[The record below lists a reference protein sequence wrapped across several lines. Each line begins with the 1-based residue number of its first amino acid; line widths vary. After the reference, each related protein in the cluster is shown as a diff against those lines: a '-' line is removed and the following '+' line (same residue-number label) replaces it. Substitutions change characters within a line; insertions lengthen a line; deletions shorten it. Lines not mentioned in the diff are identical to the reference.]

1 MFFHRLNP
9 QNKICLQ
16 IKKEKVVFLLQA
28 RLDNLM
34 EMTLQIKHEYGKDVA
49 KNAFNHSSFSV
60 LHCLSRRFWKIK
72 LTGFLAQGFGC
83 QSHALKS
90 LFYVY
95 PKNVH
100 Q

>member
-9 QNKICLQ
+9 QNKIYLQ

-34 EMTLQIKHEYGKDVA
+34 EMTLQIKHEYGKDVS
-49 KNAFNHSSFSV
+49 KNAFNHSSFAV

-83 QSHALKS
+83 QSHVPES
-90 LFYVY
+90 LFYLHS
-95 PKNVH
+95 KNVH